1 MAAVDKKKG
10 CQEKAL
16 ETAGK
21 HLRTGKIKNW
31 LVDLSQTVNILGH
44 HRYQQDAAH
53 QVIDLRKSIN
63 TQKIQSH

>member
-31 LVDLSQTVNILGH
+31 LVDLSQTVNI
-44 HRYQQDAAH
+44 
-53 QVIDLRKSIN
+53 DLRKSIN